1 MLRYIFKRI
10 LSLIPVLAVVALVDF
25 IIIHLTPGDP
35 AVIMLGS
42 DASETDLSKLREQ
55 LGLTLPIYVQF
66 GHWLLGV
73 VQGDLGR
80 SIFMDMPVTQAI
92 WQHLG
97 PTVSLS
103 LLAELIA
110 VLFALPLGVMAA
122 TRRGSWIDQLLM
134 VTGLLGISIPSF
146 WLGLNFIL
154 LFAVKLNWLPAAGY
168 QPLSNGLLN
177 HIKYLLLPALSLGIM
192 QAALIARMT
201 RASMLEVLSEN
212 YIRTAQAKGLK
223 QQVIIY
229 KHALRNAFIPILTVI
244 GLTFATL
251 IGGAVVT
258 EMVFN
263 IPGIGKL
270 VVNSVLRR
278 DYVVIQGTILM
289 IATAYVFINLLV
301 DLLYA
306 YIDPR
311 VRFDDQAR

>member
-1 MLRYIFKRI
+1 MVKYVLGRI
-10 LSLIPVLAVVALVDF
+10 ASLIPVLAVVAIVDF

-35 AVIMLGS
+35 AAVMLGS
-42 DASETDLSKLREQ
+42 DATEADLTRLRHE
-55 LGLTLPIYVQF
+55 LGLDLPIYVQF
-66 GHWLLGV
+66 AKWIAGV
-73 VQGDLGR
+73 LQGDLGR

-97 PTVSLS
+97 PTVSLT

-110 VLFALPLGVMAA
+110 VCFAIPLGVMAA
-122 TRRGSWIDQLLM
+122 NRRGTWIDQSFM
-134 VTGLLGISIPSF
+134 MIALLGISIPSF

-168 QPLSNGLLN
+168 QPLSNGLIN
-177 HIKYLLLPALSLGIM
+177 HLRYLIMPAVSLGIM
-192 QAALIARMT
+192 QGALIARMT
-201 RASMLEVLSEN
+201 RSSMLEVLSQN
-212 YIRTAQAKGLK
+212 YIRTAEAKGLK
-223 QQVIIY
+223 RHIIIY

-270 VVNSVLRR
+270 IVNSVLRR
-278 DYVVIQGTILM
+278 DYVVIQGTVLM
-289 IATAYVFINLLV
+289 IATAYVFINLIV
-301 DLLYA
+301 DILYA

-311 VRFDDQAR
+311 VRLDEKA

>member
-1 MLRYIFKRI
+1 MLRYICKRI

-25 IIIHLTPGDP
+25 TIIHLTPGDP
-35 AVIMLGS
+35 AAIMLGS
-42 DASETDLSKLREQ
+42 DASETDLARLREQ
-55 LGLTLPIYVQF
+55 LGLTLPLYIQF
-66 GHWLLGV
+66 THWLSGV
-73 VQGDLGR
+73 LQGDLGH
-80 SIFMDMPVTQAI
+80 SIFMNMPVTQAI
-92 WQHLG
+92 WEHLG

-122 TRRGSWIDQLLM
+122 TRRGSWVDQLLM
-134 VTGLLGISIPSF
+134 ITGLLGISIPSF

-168 QPLSNGLLN
+168 QPLASGLLN
-177 HIKYLLLPALSLGIM
+177 HLKYLLLPALSLGIM

-201 RASMLEVLSEN
+201 RASMLEVLGEN
-212 YIRTAQAKGLK
+212 YIRTAQAKGLNRP
-223 QQVIIY
+223 VIIY
-229 KHALRNAFIPILTVI
+229 KHALRNAFIPVITVI

-289 IATAYVFINLLV
+289 IAAAYVFINLFI
-301 DLLYA
+301 DILYA
-306 YIDPR
+306 CIDPR
-311 VRFDDQAR
+311 VRLDDQSR